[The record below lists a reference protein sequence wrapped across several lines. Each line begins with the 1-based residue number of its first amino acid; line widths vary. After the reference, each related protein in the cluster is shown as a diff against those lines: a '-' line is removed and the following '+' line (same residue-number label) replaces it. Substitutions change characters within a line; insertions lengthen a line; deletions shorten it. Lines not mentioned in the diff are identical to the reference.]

1 MWSGVVLY
9 KLTVPVLNIEDGSRK
24 FSRNISKFIQNQIAP
39 RSTLLYGLRRK
50 NLTRNLKY
58 DLKISPPPLQNSKA
72 NEL

>member
-58 DLKISPPPLQNSKA
+58 DLKITPPPPKF
-72 NEL
+72 